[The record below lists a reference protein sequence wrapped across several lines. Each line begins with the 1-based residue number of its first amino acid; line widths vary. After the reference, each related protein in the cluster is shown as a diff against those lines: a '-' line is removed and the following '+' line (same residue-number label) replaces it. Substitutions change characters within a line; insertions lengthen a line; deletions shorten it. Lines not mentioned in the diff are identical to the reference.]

1 MLLDSNLP
9 DGELRERVYAVI
21 GQEELVK
28 ALTDVSNL
36 VRPSEDVFYQELA
49 EKRATV
55 RRFLPILLR
64 VIRFDSNAAA
74 RPLLE
79 ALQWLHERP
88 DHDPPIAIVYKPWQ
102 RHVLREDGRIN
113 ERAFTFCALDKL
125 RVAMRRRDVFVSPS
139 WRYADPQAGL
149 LTGAEWE
156 AARPMICRSLGLSAL
171 PEPTLTMLAQELVSR
186 CALI

>member
-1 MLLDSNLP
+1 MASCASASTPWSDTKNS
-9 DGELRERVYAVI
+9 R
-21 GQEELVK
+21 K

-55 RRFLPILLR
+55 KRFLPILLR

-88 DHDPPIAIVYKPWQ
+88 DHDPPIAIVDKPWQ
-102 RHVLREDGRIN
+102 RHVLRQDGRIN
-113 ERAFTFCALDKL
+113 ERAFTFCTLDKL
-125 RVAMRRRDVFVSPS
+125 RVPSGVAMSS
-139 WRYADPQAGL
+139 
-149 LTGAEWE
+149 
-156 AARPMICRSLGLSAL
+156 
-171 PEPTLTMLAQELVSR
+171 
-186 CALI
+186 